1 MGFLEGLFLLLF
13 IIAAGHGINAI
24 LFGDGNDEEVFSQEF
39 MQKQRDSFELKTE
52 KNKDNENVNSVSIP
66 PTETINDVVEDS
78 FINEAEKDPK
88 KIIQI
93 NGVNKGQDSL
103 KKISRS
109 NQAKKTTILKEPLFE
124 INRVYR
130 KSDIYKVFNVDK
142 AQQGGKWRNGYC
154 EHNNEF
160 FIFAN
165 VGIPGK
171 TDAGEYD
178 YKNEINDSGEMDWE
192 AQNGSKISW
201 ASVQKLKNSNPYI
214 FVRYEDFRSGAYKF
228 IGVGEC
234 MRVEDTSPVYFKWK
248 ICDYEKKPEG
258 VKKEPQKD
266 GQKQT
271 KNESVLK
278 QREKIIQKYGFDEVA
293 EKTEKPKKTVRSN
306 KKVKLLNKTGLRE
319 VFNGCIK
326 NNFNIYN
333 VEENPFKIRFIHGK
347 GDKESYWVFLK
358 NISPAYFENPDVSRI
373 QIANKP
379 IFKKIHEQRELC
391 IPVGYDSKSK
401 NFVIW
406 NPSSFLAR
414 VLSNDNISIYSR
426 FSEQANLKENL
437 KEFRLTNDE
446 KVFVVNSSFLS
457 VFLRNIKAYFEI
469 KENKSV
475 AKDGALLPTK
485 HKKLFKHLD
494 GVDALIKSVGF
505 MGAVTKMKK
514 IYKDHDDF
522 KNFDPLKDWVDL
534 IEEYENHKL

>member
-1 MGFLEGLFLLLF
+1 MGSLEGLFLLLF
-13 IIAAGHGINAI
+13 VIAAVWWISGFLRAL
-24 LFGDGNDEEVFSQEF
+24 LFGEGNDQEVFSQEF

-52 KNKDNENVNSVSIP
+52 KNKEYENVNSGSTT
-66 PTETINDVVEDS
+66 PTETINDVVEDG
-78 FINEAEKDPK
+78 FINEAKKEPK
-88 KIIQI
+88 KIVQI
-93 NGVNKGQDSL
+93 NNINKSQDSL

-109 NQAKKTTILKEPLFE
+109 NKAKKTTLLKEPIFE

-130 KSDIYKVFNVDK
+130 KSDIYKVFNVPN

-178 YKNEINDSGEMDWE
+178 YKNEINDDAEMDWE
-192 AQNGSKISW
+192 AQNGSKLSW
-201 ASVQKLKNSNPYI
+201 ASVQKLINSNPYI
-214 FVRYEDFRSGAYKF
+214 FVRYKDFRSGAYKF

-234 MRVEDTSPVYFKWK
+234 IRVEDTSPVYFKWK
-248 ICDYEKKPEG
+248 ICDYEKKPDE
-258 VKKEPQKD
+258 VRKESQKD
-266 GQKQT
+266 RQKT
-271 KNESVLK
+271 AKVDGVLK
-278 QREKIIQKYGFDEVA
+278 QREKIIQKYGLDEVS

-306 KKVKLLNKTGLRE
+306 KKVNLLNKVALRE

-326 NNFNIYN
+326 NNFNVYN

-358 NISPAYFENPDVSRI
+358 NISPAYFENPNVSRI

-379 IFKKIHEQRELC
+379 KFKKIHEQKELC
-391 IPVGYDSKSK
+391 IPIGYDSESK

-406 NPSSFLAR
+406 NPDLFLER
-414 VLSNDNISIYSR
+414 IINNDNISIYSR
-426 FSEQANLKENL
+426 FSEQANLTENL

-457 VFLRNIKAYFEI
+457 VFLRNIKTYFKINTNNSLLSSDQELLF
-469 KENKSV
+469 KYLSDVDDLLKSNEV
-475 AKDGALLPTK
+475 LKAVEKTYEK
-485 HKKLFKHLD
+485 HKD
-494 GVDALIKSVGF
+494 NE
-505 MGAVTKMKK
+505 
-514 IYKDHDDF
+514 DF
-522 KNFDPLKDWVDL
+522 KNFDPFKDWFDL
-534 IEEYENHKL
+534 ITAYKNHKL

>member
-1 MGFLEGLFLLLF
+1 MGFLEGLLLLLF
-13 IIAAGHGINAI
+13 IIAAGLGINAI
-24 LFGDGNDEEVFSQEF
+24 LFGGGNDEEVFSQEF

-52 KNKDNENVNSVSIP
+52 KNIDNLNVNSVSNP
-66 PTETINDVVEDS
+66 PTETINDAVEDS
-78 FINEAEKDPK
+78 FINEVKKEPK

-93 NGVNKGQDSL
+93 NDVNKSQDSL

-109 NQAKKTTILKEPLFE
+109 NQAKKTTILKEPVFE

-130 KSDIYKVFNVDK
+130 KSDIYRIFNVPK

-178 YKNEINDSGEMDWE
+178 YKNEINDDAEMDWE
-192 AQNGSKISW
+192 AQNSSKLSW

-214 FVRYEDFRSGAYKF
+214 FVRYKDFRNGAYKF

-234 MRVEDTSPVYFKWK
+234 IRVEDTSPVYFKWK
-248 ICDYEKKPEG
+248 ICDYEEKVEE
-258 VKKEPQKD
+258 VRREPQKD
-266 GQKQT
+266 RQKPA
-271 KNESVLK
+271 KIDGVLK
-278 QREKIIQKYGFDEVA
+278 QREKIIQKYGLDEVT
-293 EKTEKPKKTVRSN
+293 EKTEKPKKTVGSN
-306 KKVKLLNKTGLRE
+306 KKVKLLNKAALRE

-333 VEENPFKIRFIHGK
+333 GKENPFKIRFIHGK

-358 NISPAYFENPDVSRI
+358 NISPAYFENPNVSRI

-379 IFKKIHEQRELC
+379 KFKKIHEQKELC
-391 IPVGYDSKSK
+391 IPIGYDSESK

-406 NPSSFLAR
+406 NPDLFLER
-414 VLSNDNISIYSR
+414 IINNDNISIYSR
-426 FSEQANLKENL
+426 FSEQADLTGNF
-437 KEFRLTNDE
+437 KEFKLTNDE

-457 VFLRNIKAYFEI
+457 VFLRNIKAHFKINTNSSILSSDQELLFKYLSDVDDLL
-469 KENKSV
+469 KSNEV
-475 AKDGALLPTK
+475 LKAVEKTYEK
-485 HKKLFKHLD
+485 HKD
-494 GVDALIKSVGF
+494 NE
-505 MGAVTKMKK
+505 
-514 IYKDHDDF
+514 DF
-522 KNFDPLKDWVDL
+522 KNFDPFKDWFDL
-534 IEEYENHKL
+534 ITAYKNHKL